1 MLKSKIEVR
10 EFSVRIAADIMGSG
24 TPGKDI
30 VSKAKEIEAYVIG
43 DAELPEVHD
52 EVSAAGGI
60 LQDIFNAIGRGVD
73 APDADIAPKATT
85 KQDAEKKS
93 K

>member
-30 VSKAKEIEAYVIG
+30 VAKAKEIEAYVIG

-52 EVSAAGGI
+52 GVSAAGGI

-73 APDADIAPKATT
+73 APDAAIAPKATT
-85 KQDAEKKS
+85 KPDAEKKS